1 MQTYPLFIRGSD
13 LENKIGNLNSKNT
26 IQLDYWY
33 PGYSQKQR
41 TGQIFLCCF
50 SLILPLGSE
59 KAHDIQTSELQL
71 GWGGT
76 YHIPVFSF
84 LRGKDDWEQNDSKIM
99 VRIAGIFQC
108 DGHIRG
114 PMI

>member
-59 KAHDIQTSELQL
+59 KAHDIQTSESKKA
-71 GWGGT
+71 T
-76 YHIPVFSF
+76 TR
-84 LRGKDDWEQNDSKIM
+84 LRGNLPHPC
-99 VRIAGIFQC
+99 VLL
-108 DGHIRG
+108 
-114 PMI
+114 P